1 MGYFTHNGENCAS
14 QQFGKETDTMMN
26 KNRSPQFFDKEKQDK
41 LFEIF
46 YAQFS
51 EQLKVDNCFLLTT
64 VGQKLTGALQENG
77 FPNAKLPVFRAC
89 PKHFIC
95 GYDST
100 KQTATGPAAAV
111 AVKGYP
117 TPERFVPLK
126 AAYTAPATLSEK
138 LKAHFPYNEVPLR
151 DVEEYLKQLGI
162 VCDDVQAYLSEKA
175 PDMKQKALSMGEGH
189 PYEPFLIVNP
199 PKEIPAEIRNRV
211 IWVAKTKFG
220 DKHIVENAD
229 IGTAFRKVGVH
240 FRNYNYMHLT
250 SFIRYFKDIFSIIS
264 MKTGEKN
271 NSRISVRILHQNLS
285 RMPLPEI
292 DPSVFEAEQKK
303 APKKQTAKNV
313 LPENDFFRNSIFTAY
328 ETGAYESL
336 REKIYISYGMQH
348 PEDCEVWTL
357 YINAF
362 LKSFP
367 YPALSEYTL
376 NPWEKAAMIPD
387 TEQLK
392 EYCQDLELL
401 KSWGFTD
408 SDIGHLDDMLRR
420 TVQPATTIS
429 GLATRLTH
437 TLPKASLLPEILNY
451 MSITQGEK
459 VVRETAMRNLS
470 FGYLEKGET
479 ENLVDLWENF
489 RQVLSPK
496 IVNRVFSA
504 MFQEGSTAL
513 ILKLKHTLSQETCA
527 HSQVVMYLTM
537 ASFLEGD
544 HTASDFNQLIAE
556 LSVYSF
562 DEQIAYLSDLY
573 TLLFTA
579 EKYGAVC
586 MLSGELLLQLHKR
599 VAQKV
604 LHGLWMLMAP
614 HKEQLLL
621 YLEKECTPDTVS
633 LCAFWEYFS
642 QKQGTDLLWEEKRK
656 LIISEYISRIEAA
669 PQLEEKLTLTEIALN
684 MFQTEKQ
691 FIDIHIRLLE
701 EKYPANSSEEP
712 YKEILSE
719 LHEKRN
725 TLAVI
730 SLAESGKLDR
740 YKEEYW
746 CQKILISAYRQ
757 QSLLLTAIVLGA
769 DTLRNMKTEQAK
781 YYVYANKLSE
791 DLYDYFYIEGNNR
804 QPEELPPFA
813 LLRHVKNL
821 IKNPDT
827 NDYRHAMVIVKLLLW
842 AEKPLCA
849 AFIYSLCMAS
859 STMPSDLKEILSGVE
874 EELKQSLPYPERLSL
889 SRLEDVLN
897 TLLTT
902 LPIEDINLCL
912 SYGRTIL
919 ELDRFE
925 RDINF
930 YKAEHK
936 FWRED
941 YSLPKALIAANNYG
955 ESWRIYG
962 NEYQHMSK
970 LSYVADFMC
979 IYQFQNFGP
988 SLSRCVYAMNQSK
1001 PEGLPDNLMEL
1012 NYALLC
1018 KNYAIPSYWNAFCA
1032 YASRKKAFES
1042 CNEELLSR
1050 YLSYTDQHPQYKQLT
1065 TELLIQS
1072 KNPDIFFGRYLHED
1086 GAVNESAI
1094 EKTELSNFIH
1104 LIFCYIKYLR
1114 EENKLLSP
1122 YTDSI
1127 SILLSY
1133 VKQGASAASEK
1144 AVVLWL
1150 EEYVELHLKED
1161 ADPDYFLVS
1170 DLLLRAYPRT
1180 EHLIFTNRD
1189 DKLPYEKYYNLL
1201 DRWLEI
1207 NPTHANALSIYYF
1220 HIDQPTFQDEATR
1233 HIQFRYLSNALTKMY
1248 EAQTQSEKN
1257 RASLLRTC
1265 KSILTMYFLNNFG
1278 AETKIPY
1285 PPAHFVEMFED
1296 TLTALPEKAQ
1306 ISQLAAALTNL
1317 WEANLPHYLRDYL
1330 ILCGMTN
1337 YWDVFL
1343 LDLMNTTT
1351 DLDVFSCDAVQQY
1364 IGISAYSALNRRL
1377 FQMLIYAKIALWNEH
1392 ASAGEQIFINND
1404 DYPTFRKMAQNGQ
1417 IDSPYFAKLS
1427 TISTLAGK
1435 NMQPLFETI
1444 AQISDDAQK
1453 SCLTQAYTV
1462 IQGKVCHTTLS
1473 LLMQTE
1479 NPHDAVMQ
1487 MFILLQYPN
1496 TLTDALEH
1504 FIKEHAHTREEAL
1517 ATFLNHPLL
1526 EETIGTFYKAYLITL
1541 FHHTLSRFDEA
1552 AAALPAEEIC
1562 PEECVVKYNNLK
1574 NAVLNRTLLSDT
1586 ANFTAVSNLLKL
1598 SFMESAA
1605 PSALENFND
1614 LLISFDSGNLAN
1626 NEKSQILLARKI
1638 YHYILSGETHPEY
1651 ERFVMRWGFLEL
1663 SVCQNYEQSLRILLD
1678 LLNHIHLITGHA
1690 DFENEFLE
1698 AFSEI
1703 FLSLSEPVILSKFDS
1718 IGQIG
1723 TLLGDTYKNSLITN
1737 ITKLLI
1743 PISQTYQAPD
1753 KDFHSELSKAIEEA
1767 MLLRAAHPGN
1777 QLADKCYDILL
1788 DCKTQLESRGRLQLA
1803 VLNEENIISGSLF
1816 YTITNTGSHAVEELL
1831 ITVSVLKNGEK
1842 LLRFFK
1848 EVPQLNKGQTYT
1860 EEIEMEQ
1867 FFEQFPEGEA
1877 VDIHL
1882 DVVYN
1887 CMEHSALTL
1896 HMEQQLLSNQEDYEY
1911 IHRVYPYAPIDRT
1924 ELFHLYNTVQNRN
1937 FVMLYGTNGTGK
1949 TSLLTMLKNQL
1960 TKENTTTSKTF
1971 TVMLTNNTENRSAA
1985 EIIHDIMTSFC
1996 YCENSKT
2003 NTESVYNQLRSSL
2016 EYAVS
2021 QDEINEK
2028 AKEFILANY
2037 REYVSCSMDEK
2048 SFTFTNFINQ
2058 LKNLNNKFKEFK
2070 LHTGLDFKFCLL
2082 WDAFETVIS
2091 SNRVSPE
2098 EMNFKTL
2105 IDTFKS
2111 EEAQIRLV
2119 FTGSNKLLEVAEVK
2133 NDADPWNIMFR
2144 DISGETSIKVGNL
2157 HKKDFCRIITDKNL
2171 LNGGEIHFS
2180 DAALDYLYQYTNG
2193 HISYSKMFVNQ
2204 ALETLHERR
2213 VNRRCIYPSDIKIF
2227 DFHKKKAE
2235 NEQRVAKNLTAQ
2247 IFQDIQNDYDVINVG
2262 KTLAEIAS
2270 DGNALVSSAELKKT
2284 VLSSF
2289 HNIGEKQY
2297 NRAIEILKA
2306 RDFIT
2311 EEQDKYQKANYRFN
2325 SVLYLNHFL
2334 SREAVLQQPDEE
2346 IPLEELIEKIQSRN
2360 YNWKEIDEINK
2371 LKGEK
2376 NEVNVHIER
2385 QYNDHATDQSVGTQT
2400 NIQINAQSIATT
2412 FHSILTADTKDLP
2425 ELFSSLPMLSAFLPD
2440 DKQEQLALLCNRLEE
2455 QTSRSIDPFDVT
2467 ETKQLQQEQ
2476 AQVEAQIATIAEPA
2490 IAEMHSTYKNAVVMA
2505 EDVGHFSVWETLGM
2519 KNQGEYQLLCSKL
2532 DPEFV
2537 ADLYFAAKLDYV
2549 FKNMED
2555 ETITQKN
2562 TDFSPV
2568 SIMYCKLI
2576 EKMLKHYHTDIYADK
2591 LQESSTQ
2598 NTIKNAQTQQEQLVL
2613 FGDLAN
2619 GSALT
2624 EYEQKMIRQ
2633 RIMIGAFLW
2642 PINPR
2647 FDNTKNRIELADGIS
2662 DVAEKWNL
2670 HGHALNDISQTRN
2683 DSAHGSSEKRI
2694 TSQRLKKLKCWLFER
2709 KEIANLVELSQIHKE
2724 GYESYLNH
2732 RKEEEDLLKVWN
2744 GDHS

>member
-1 MGYFTHNGENCAS
+1 
-14 QQFGKETDTMMN
+14 MN
-26 KNRSPQFFDKEKQDK
+26 NQKKSPQFFDKKKQDK
-41 LFEIF
+41 LFDIF

-51 EQLKVDNCFLLTT
+51 EQMKEDNCFLLTT
-64 VGQKLTGALQENG
+64 VGQKITAILRENG
-77 FPNAKLPVFRAC
+77 FPNAKLPIFRAC
-89 PKHFIC
+89 PNHFIC

-100 KQTATGPAAAV
+100 KETATGPAAAV
-111 AVKGYP
+111 AIKGYP
-117 TPERFVPLK
+117 TPARFVPTK
-126 AAYTAPATLSEK
+126 AAAVSPVTLSEK
-138 LKAHFPYNEVPLR
+138 LKAHFPYNEVPMR

-162 VCDDVQAYLSEKA
+162 VYEDVQAYLSENV
-175 PDMKQKALSMGEGH
+175 PDMKQKALSMGEGY

-199 PKEIPAEIRNRV
+199 PREIPAEIRNRV
-211 IWVAKTKFG
+211 IWIAKTKFG
-220 DKHIVENAD
+220 NKHIVENAD
-229 IGTAFRKVGVH
+229 IGTELRKAGVY
-240 FRNYNYMHLT
+240 FRNYNYLHLT

-292 DPSVFEAEQKK
+292 DITVFETQQQNKTKK
-303 APKKQTAKNV
+303 PNTKKV

-328 ETGAYESL
+328 ENGAYESL
-336 REKIYISYGMQH
+336 RENIYISYGMQH
-348 PEDCEVWTL
+348 LDDIEVWSL

-362 LKSFP
+362 LKSFH
-367 YPALSEYTL
+367 YPDISEYTL

-392 EYCQDLELL
+392 EYCQDLEQL
-401 KSWGFTD
+401 KDWGFTAED
-408 SDIGHLDDMLRR
+408 LDHLDDMMRR
-420 TVQPATTIS
+420 NAQPATTVS
-429 GLATRLTH
+429 ALASRLMH
-437 TLPKASLLPEILNY
+437 TLPNASLLPEILNF
-451 MSITQGEK
+451 IGLTQSEK
-459 VVRETAMRNLS
+459 SVRETAMRNLS
-470 FGYLEKGET
+470 LEYLKKAEDEKLLT
-479 ENLVDLWENF
+479 LWETF
-489 RQVLSPK
+489 SQSLSPK
-496 IVNRVFSA
+496 IVNRIFSNL
-504 MFQEGSTAL
+504 FQDGKTAI
-513 ILKLKHTLSQETCA
+513 ILQLQHILPTEISS
-527 HSQVVMYLTM
+527 HSQVMIYLTM
-537 ASFLEGD
+537 AKFMESSQPAGD
-544 HTASDFNQLIAE
+544 SNTLIAE
-556 LSVYSF
+556 LSTYSF
-562 DEQIAYLSDLY
+562 DDQIIYLSDLY
-573 TLLFTA
+573 ALLLTN
-579 EKYGAVC
+579 ENYSAVC
-586 MLSGELLLQLHKR
+586 MLSGEILLHLHKR
-599 VAQKV
+599 VSQKV
-604 LHGLWMLMAP
+604 LYGLWALMTP
-614 HKEQLLL
+614 HEQNLIA

-633 LCAFWEYFS
+633 LCAFWEFLA
-642 QKQGTDLLWEEKRK
+642 QKQETPNLWEEKREQ
-656 LIISEYISRIEAA
+656 IISEYISQIESA
-669 PQLEEKLTLTEIALN
+669 PSLEEKLALTETALN
-684 MFQTEKQ
+684 IFQNEKR
-691 FIDIHIRLLE
+691 FIAVHIQLLE
-701 EKYPANSSEEP
+701 EKYPVSTSDEP

-725 TLAVI
+725 ALAII
-730 SLAESGKLDR
+730 SLAESGKADR
-740 YKEEYW
+740 YKTEHW

-769 DTLRNMKTEQAK
+769 DTLRNMNTEHSK
-781 YYVYANKLSE
+781 YFVYANKLSE
-791 DLYDYFYIEGNNR
+791 DLYDYFYIEGKNER
-804 QPEELPPFA
+804 PEDLPPFA

-827 NDYRHAMVIVKLLLW
+827 NQYRHAMVIVKLLLW
-842 AEKPLCA
+842 AEKPLNA
-849 AFIYSLCMAS
+849 AFIYALCMAS
-859 STMPSDLKEILSGVE
+859 STISADLKETLSGME
-874 EELKQSLPYPERLSL
+874 EELKQALPNLTHLSL

-897 TLLTT
+897 TVLTT

-912 SYGRTIL
+912 SYGRAIL
-919 ELDRFE
+919 DLDRFE
-925 RDINF
+925 KDINF

-962 NEYQHMSK
+962 NEYQDMSK

-1018 KNYAIPSYWNAFCA
+1018 KNYSIPSYWNAFCA
-1032 YASRKKAFES
+1032 YVSRKKAFES
-1042 CNEELLSR
+1042 CNEELVKR
-1050 YLSYTDQHPQYKQLT
+1050 YLSYTDQHPKYQQLT
-1065 TELLIQS
+1065 TELLIQF
-1072 KNPDIFFGRYLHED
+1072 KNPDIFLGRYLQED
-1086 GAVNESAI
+1086 GTVNEAAVEKI
-1094 EKTELSNFIH
+1094 EHSNFIH

-1114 EENKLLSP
+1114 EENALFPP

-1127 SILLSY
+1127 TTLLNY
-1133 VKQGASAASEK
+1133 VKQGASSASEK
-1144 AVVLWL
+1144 TVVLWL
-1150 EEYVELHLKED
+1150 EEYVELHLKE
-1161 ADPDYFLVS
+1161 AAAPDYFLVS

-1207 NPTHANALSIYYF
+1207 NPSHANALSIYYF
-1220 HIDQPTFQDEATR
+1220 HIDQPTLQDEATR
-1233 HIQFRYLSNALTKMY
+1233 RIQFRYLSNALTKMY
-1248 EAQTQSEKN
+1248 ESKIQSEKN
-1257 RASLLRTC
+1257 RGSLLRTC

-1278 AETKIPY
+1278 TETNIPY
-1285 PPAHFVEMFED
+1285 PPAHFVGMFEN
-1296 TLTALPEKAQ
+1296 TLTSLQEKAQ
-1306 ISQLAAALTNL
+1306 ISQLATALTNL

-1343 LDLMNTTT
+1343 LDLLNTTM
-1351 DLDVFSCDAVQQY
+1351 DLTVFSCDAVQQY

-1377 FQMLIYAKIALWNEH
+1377 FQMLIYAKIALWNER
-1392 ASAGEQIFINND
+1392 ASTNEQIFINND

-1417 IDSPYFAKLS
+1417 IDTPYFSKLS
-1427 TISTLAGK
+1427 VISTLAGK

-1444 AQISDDAQK
+1444 SKIDGDTEK

-1462 IQGKVCHTTLS
+1462 IQEKACHITLP

-1479 NPHDAVMQ
+1479 NPHDAVIQ
-1487 MFILLQYPN
+1487 MFILLQYPD

-1504 FIKEHAHTREEAL
+1504 FIKEQALPLEEPLL
-1517 ATFLNHPLL
+1517 AFLNHPLL
-1526 EETIGTFYKAYLITL
+1526 EEAIGSFYKAYLVTL
-1541 FHHTLSRFDEA
+1541 FYHTLNRFDEA
-1552 AAALPAEEIC
+1552 SFTLPSEEIC
-1562 PEECVVKYNNLK
+1562 PEECMVKYNNLK

-1586 ANFTAVSNLLKL
+1586 TNFTSVSNLLKL
-1598 SFMESAA
+1598 SFMEPAA

-1626 NEKSQILLARKI
+1626 NEKSQILLARKL
-1638 YHYILSGETHPEY
+1638 YHYILTGETHPEY

-1663 SVCQNYEQSLRILLD
+1663 AVCQNYEQSLRILLE
-1678 LLNHIHLITGHA
+1678 LLNHIHLITAHS

-1698 AFSEI
+1698 AFSDI
-1703 FLSLSEPVILSKFDS
+1703 FLSLSEQVILSKFDS

-1723 TLLGDTYKNSLITN
+1723 TLLGDAYKNPLITN
-1737 ITKLLI
+1737 ITQLLG
-1743 PISQTYQAPD
+1743 PVAQSYQAPH
-1753 KDFHSELSKAIEEA
+1753 KNFHEELSKAIEEA

-1803 VLNEENIISGSLF
+1803 VLNEENYINGSLF
-1816 YTITNTGSHAVEELL
+1816 YTVTNTGSHAVEELL
-1831 ITVSVLKNGEK
+1831 ITVSILKNGEK

-1860 EEIEMEQ
+1860 EEIEIAK
-1867 FFEQFPEGEA
+1867 FFEQFPPEEKIP
-1877 VDIHL
+1877 VHI

-1896 HMEQQLLSNQEDYEY
+1896 HMEHTLLSKPEEYEY
-1911 IHRVYPYAPIDRT
+1911 FHRVYPYTPIDRT
-1924 ELFHLYNTVQNRN
+1924 ELFNLYNTVKNRN

-1960 TKENTTTSKTF
+1960 TKDNTTTSKTF
-1971 TVMLTNNTENRSAA
+1971 TITLTNNTENRSAT
-1985 EIIHDIMTSFC
+1985 EIIRDIMTSFC
-1996 YCENSKT
+1996 YCESSTT

-2021 QDEINEK
+2021 QEEINEK
-2028 AKEFILANY
+2028 AKDFILSNY
-2037 REYVSCSMDEK
+2037 REYISCSMNET
-2048 SFTFTNFINQ
+2048 SFVFSNFINQ

-2070 LHTGLDFKFCLL
+2070 LHTGFDFKFCLL

-2091 SNRVSPE
+2091 SNQVSPE

-2105 IDTFKS
+2105 IDTFKN
-2111 EEAQIRLV
+2111 EEAQIRIV

-2144 DISGETSIKVGNL
+2144 DISGETSIKIGNL
-2157 HKKDFCRIITDKNL
+2157 HKKDFTRIIADKNL

-2204 ALETLHERR
+2204 ALDTLNERR

-2270 DGNALVSSAELKKT
+2270 DGNAPVSSAELKKT

-2334 SREAVLQQPDEE
+2334 SREAVTQQPDEE
-2346 IPLEELIEKIQSRN
+2346 MSLEELIEKIQSRN

-2376 NEVNVHIER
+2376 QEVNVHIER
-2385 QYNDHATDQSVGTQT
+2385 QYNDHATDQSVGMQN
-2400 NIQINAQSIATT
+2400 NIQVNAQSIATT
-2412 FHSILTADTKDLP
+2412 FNSILTADTKDLP

-2440 DKQEQLALLCNRLEE
+2440 GKQEQLTLLCNQLEE
-2455 QTSRSIDPFDVT
+2455 QTSRTVDPFDISGT
-2467 ETKQLQQEQ
+2467 EQLKQEQ
-2476 AQVEAQIATIAEPA
+2476 SQVEAQIATIVEPA
-2490 IAEMHSTYKNAVVMA
+2490 VTEMHNTYKNAVVMA
-2505 EDVGHFSVWETLGM
+2505 EDVGHFSVWETLGLHS
-2519 KNQGEYQLLCSKL
+2519 QGEYQLLCSKL
-2532 DPEFV
+2532 EPEFV
-2537 ADLYFAAKLDYV
+2537 ADLYFAAKLDYL

-2613 FGDLAN
+2613 FGDLAK
-2619 GSALT
+2619 GTTLT
-2624 EYEQKMIRQ
+2624 DYEQKMVRQ

-2647 FDNTKNRIELADGIS
+2647 FDNTKNRIELAGGNP

-2683 DSAHGSSEKRI
+2683 DSAHGSTEKRI
-2694 TSQRLKKLKCWLFER
+2694 TSKRLEKLKCWLFER
-2709 KEIANLVELSQIHKE
+2709 KELANLVELSLIHKE
-2724 GYESYLNH
+2724 GFESYLKKQ
-2732 RKEEEDLLKVWN
+2732 KEEDELLKVWN
-2744 GDHS
+2744 SDRS